1 MLRIG
6 KLTDYGT
13 LTMALLATEPQR
25 LRSAPAIA
33 RQLRLEAPT
42 VKKVLKPLEQAALL
56 ESRRGAHGGYR
67 LARPPQDISLGAI
80 IAALEGPLALTEC
93 ADANGQCAMQAH
105 CGQKPHWRAISKL
118 LTQTFERIT
127 LADMIADQP
136 TIPVAWVNGGNG
148 RSP

>member
-1 MLRIG
+1 MLRIA

-42 VKKVLKPLEQAALL
+42 VKKVLKPLEHAALL
-56 ESRRGAHGGYR
+56 ESRRGAQGGYR

-80 IAALEGPLALTEC
+80 ISALEGPLALTEC
-93 ADANGQCAMQAH
+93 ADANGQCSRQAH
-105 CGQKPHWRAISKL
+105 CGQKPHWRTISAM
-118 LTQTFERIT
+118 LTHTFERIT
-127 LADMIADQP
+127 LADMIA
-136 TIPVAWVNGGNG
+136 TEHAIPVVWSGHASG

>member
-42 VKKVLKPLEQAALL
+42 IKKVLKPLEQAALL
-56 ESRRGAHGGYR
+56 VSQRGAHGGYR

-80 IAALEGPLALTEC
+80 INALEGPVALTEC
-93 ADANGQCAMQAH
+93 ADANGQCTMQSH
-105 CGQKPHWRAISKL
+105 CGQKPHWRAISSA
-118 LTQTFERIT
+118 LTQTFEQIT
-127 LADMIADQP
+127 LADMIAAEP
-136 TIPVAWVNGGNG
+136 VIPVRWIDSSSG